1 MTAVGIDL
9 HGSATCVQQQQPVAG
24 ACRRLNDTVVYTCCG
39 LQMTVLAA

>member
-9 HGSATCVQQQQPVAG
+9 HGFSNLCAAVVAG